1 MTRGLK
7 AQFRERLSRDL
18 VERSIPGIPV
28 YVAIWSIVVFT
39 TGFHLQQPSIAYPA
53 WLAFLFC
60 GILRLVYQFIHQALY
75 RVNPALNSTLFTA
88 IVLMPAAL
96 WSGLLTYLI
105 VLPDNATIKLLMV
118 IATAGLCSGGM
129 NSYAP
134 HRLLAVGYML
144 IILLPACVRLAL
156 VIPKDT
162 ALLYLMIVYTGF
174 TLLLLLRGHQEYW
187 AALSNEAAL
196 AEKSRQLENLAKTD
210 ALTGVCNRGHFNH
223 ILGLEWQR
231 GSRENRLLTLIM
243 MDIDHFKHIND
254 TFGHLA
260 GDDYLKSIAGILRT
274 SFKRCTDVIARY
286 GGEEFAILLPGTPLE
301 DAAVLAESLRQ
312 EMAAHRLKSGQAIL
326 KATVSLGVAGCIPD
340 HHAPAED
347 LVGLADRALY
357 RAKTGGRNQVQL
369 ADAPAAMPSDPAVKA
384 MKRAFIVSR
393 HRAQQAKA
401 V

>member
-1 MTRGLK
+1 MTHGLK

-28 YVAIWSIVVFT
+28 YVAIWSIVVFA
-39 TGFHLQQPSIAYPA
+39 TGFHLQQPTIAYPA
-53 WLAFLFC
+53 WLALLFC
-60 GILRLVYQFIHQALY
+60 GILRLVYQFVHQALY
-75 RVNPALNSTLFTA
+75 RVNPALNRTLFTA

-96 WSGLLTYLI
+96 WSGLLTYFI

-129 NSYAP
+129 NAYAP

-144 IILLPACVRLAL
+144 IILLPACFRLAL
-156 VIPKDT
+156 VIPEDT

-196 AEKSRQLENLAKTD
+196 AEKSRQLENLAQTD
-210 ALTGVCNRGHFNH
+210 ALTGLSNRRHFNH

-231 GSRENRLLTLIM
+231 GSRESRLLTVIM

-254 TFGHLA
+254 TFGHMA
-260 GDDYLKSIAGILRT
+260 GDQYLKSIAGILHS

-286 GGEEFAILLPGTPLE
+286 GGEEFVILLPGTPVR
-301 DAAVLAESLRQ
+301 DAAILAESIRQ
-312 EMAAHRLKSGQAIL
+312 EIAAHRLKSGQAIL
-326 KATVSLGVAGCIPD
+326 KATVSLGVAGGVPD
-340 HHAPAED
+340 HLTPAEA
-347 LVGLADRALY
+347 LVGWADQALY
-357 RAKTGGRNQVQL
+357 KAKTGGRNQVQL
-369 ADAPAAMPSDPAVKA
+369 ADAFAAMDPDPATKA
-384 MKRAFIVSR
+384 IAHASIVSGPI
-393 HRAQQAKA
+393 APQAKA
-401 V
+401 I

>member
-1 MTRGLK
+1 MTRDLK
-7 AQFRERLSRDL
+7 AQFRKRLSQDL

-28 YVAIWSIVVFT
+28 YVAIWSIIVFA
-39 TGFHLQQPSIAYPA
+39 TGFHHQQPAIAYPA

-60 GILRLVYQFIHQALY
+60 GLLRIAYQFVHQSLY
-75 RVNPALNSTLFTA
+75 RVGPSLSSTLFTF
-88 IVLMPAAL
+88 IVLMPAAV
-96 WSGLLTYLI
+96 WSGLLTYFI

-118 IATAGLCSGGM
+118 IAAAGLCSGGM

-134 HRLLAVGYML
+134 HRLLAVGYMV
-144 IILLPACVRLAL
+144 IVLLPACFRLAI
-156 VIPKDT
+156 VHPEDT
-162 ALLYLMIVYTGF
+162 ALLYLLITYMGF

-196 AEKSRQLENLAKTD
+196 ADKSRQLENLAKTD
-210 ALTGVCNRGHFNH
+210 ALTGVFNRRHFNH
-223 ILGLEWQR
+223 FLDLEWRR
-231 GSRENRLLTLIM
+231 GSREKRMLTLIM

-260 GDDYLKSIAGILRT
+260 GDDYLKSIAGILRA

-312 EMAAHRLKSGQAIL
+312 EIAAHRLKSGKAIL
-326 KATVSLGVAGCIPD
+326 KATVSLGVASCIPY
-340 HHAPAED
+340 HRKPAE
-347 LVGLADRALY
+347 GLIGWADQALY
-357 RAKTGGRNQVQL
+357 QAKTGGRNKVQL
-369 ADAPAAMPSDPAVKA
+369 VVDPDGVSFDPAPEKIDSEPMVLNS
-384 MKRAFIVSR
+384 IP
-393 HRAQQAKA
+393 HAQA